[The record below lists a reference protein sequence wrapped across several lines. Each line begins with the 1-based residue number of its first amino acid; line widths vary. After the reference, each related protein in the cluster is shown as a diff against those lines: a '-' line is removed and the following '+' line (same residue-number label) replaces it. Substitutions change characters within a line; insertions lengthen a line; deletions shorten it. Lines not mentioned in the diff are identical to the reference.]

1 MPDGPCFTPR
11 DFLRW
16 MEEGGIPSPKVY
28 DICILALASYGQLCE
43 ELRAKPVEGRYWSTF
58 LANADETTIARPGIG
73 ASEVVMRCEE
83 IIALGIER
91 PQFVGS
97 GGSLREDVP
106 IGSIVL
112 PLSAVVDEGTS
123 RHYVG
128 VRERIDPPGTVS
140 QMLSKEAAK
149 MGVVVV
155 EGAVWTADVPYRE
168 MRFRAEELSG
178 QGVVAVEMECS
189 ALFALGEVRDVEVG
203 GLVVISDTLFPEW
216 RFDPEESDKGT
227 EQARRIIARAAGE
240 LANQTT

>member
-1 MPDGPCFTPR
+1 
-11 DFLRW
+11 
-16 MEEGGIPSPKVY
+16 MEEGEIPSPKVH
-28 DICILALASYGQLCE
+28 DTCILALVGYGQLCE
-43 ELRAKPVEGRYWSTF
+43 ELGAKPVEGRYWSTF
-58 LANADETTIARPGIG
+58 LANADEITIARPGIG

-91 PQFVGS
+91 LLFVGS

-140 QMLSKEAAK
+140 QILSKEAAK
-149 MGVVVV
+149 MGVDVVK
-155 EGAVWTADVPYRE
+155 GTVWTTDAPYRE
-168 MRFRAEELSG
+168 MRSRAEELSG

-216 RFDPEESDKGT
+216 RFDPEESDKGMG
-227 EQARRIIARAAGE
+227 QARRIIVRAAGE
-240 LANQTT
+240 LANRTT